1 MLQVGAKVTVLRG
14 LPLVNFYL
22 GDSFTY
28 KRMWQVTNV
37 LCGRGEELKRRRKI
51 NEIINLQHS
60 FITHILSVCL
70 LFSRPL

>member
-1 MLQVGAKVTVLRG
+1 MLQVGAKVTVFRG

-37 LCGRGEELKRRRKI
+37 LCGRGEELKRKR

-60 FITHILSVCL
+60 FITQILFVCL